1 MISPFNSWL
10 WQMAW
15 RDSRKS
21 RQRLLLFISSI
32 VLGIA
37 ALVAINSFSYNLEK
51 SIDGQA
57 KELLGADLVLNSGK
71 EISKEGQELID
82 SIGKSYSRERSF
94 PSMVFFPKNKG
105 TRLIQV
111 KAVTGDFPYYG
122 KLETVPQDAAQTY
135 KSGRNALVEDA
146 LMLQF
151 NIKPGDSVKIG
162 NTTFF
167 IQGRLL
173 KVPGQSAITATVAP
187 SVYIPLEYLEE
198 TGLVQRG
205 SRISYKFY
213 YKLAEKVNIDV
224 LTKAIEPKLDKE
236 GINYDTVEER
246 KEQTGRTFANLTRFL
261 NLVGFVALLL
271 GCVGVASA
279 IHLYVK
285 EKIPS
290 VAVLRCLGASGSQ
303 TFLIFLIETI
313 VMGLIGAVL
322 GAIVGSAIQLLLPQ
336 IFKDFLPVEVE
347 LTLAWGAVLQGVG
360 TGLVIAV
367 LFALLPL
374 LSIRRISPLRT
385 LRASY
390 EEDTSVRDP
399 AKWLVYSLIILFV
412 GGFAYLQIRDWK
424 LALGFTVGI
433 GVAFLILTGMG
444 QLIMYMVRKFFPV
457 SWSYVWRQ
465 SLANLYRPQNQTLIL
480 IIAIGLG
487 TFLISTLY
495 LSQNLLLTQV
505 SLSGSGNQPNMVLF
519 DIQSSQKNPVLQLA
533 RQYKLPLL
541 QQAPIVTMRLSQ
553 INGRTVEEIQKDT
566 ASKIPDWGLTREYR
580 VTYRDSLISSEKL
593 VKGKLRKVS
602 SPSDTIFISIEEG
615 YLDRMKLKLGDILVF
630 NVQGT
635 PITTVVGSTREVE
648 WNRVQTN
655 FLIVFPTGIL
665 EEAPQFHVLMTR
677 VDNTN
682 QSVAFQQELVQSYP
696 NVSAIDLGLILRTL
710 DEILQKVSFV
720 IRFMALFSII
730 TGLIVLG
737 SSVVISKYQRIQESV
752 LLRTLGANSKQ
763 ILLISLIE
771 YLFLGTLATLSG
783 ILLSLLSGWLL
794 AIFVFETPFVAV
806 FTPLIVVVVIVTGLT
821 VLIGMLNSRE
831 VLNRPPLEILRAEV

>member
-1 MISPFNSWL
+1 MNLLFNPWL

-37 ALVAINSFSYNLEK
+37 ALVAINSFAYNLEK

-57 KELLGADLVLNSGK
+57 KELLGADLVLTTNK
-71 EISKEGQELID
+71 EITTEAQNLID
-82 SIGKSYSRERSF
+82 SIGTNRSEEKSF
-94 PSMVFFPKNKG
+94 PSMVFFPKTKG

-111 KAVTGDFPYYG
+111 KAVKGDFPYYG
-122 KLETVPQDAAQTY
+122 IIETMPASAAQAF
-135 KSGRNALVEDA
+135 KNSRSALVEDA
-146 LMLQF
+146 LMIQY
-151 NIKPGDSVKIG
+151 NVKPGDSVKIG
-162 NTTFF
+162 NMTFY

-173 KVPGQSAITATVAP
+173 KVPGQSAIATTVAP
-187 SVYIPLEYLEE
+187 AVYIPLQYLEQ

-205 SRISYKFY
+205 SRITSRFY
-213 YKLAEKVNIDV
+213 YKLPSTLDVEKMAET
-224 LTKAIEPKLDKE
+224 LEPRLDRE

-246 KEQTGRTFANLTRFL
+246 KQEVGRTFANLSQFL

-285 EKIPS
+285 EKISS
-290 VAVLRCLGASGSQ
+290 VAVLRCLGASGWQ
-303 TFLIFLIETI
+303 TFFIFLIETI
-313 VMGLIGAVL
+313 VMGLIGATL
-322 GAIVGSAIQLLLPQ
+322 GAALGTGIQFLLPQ
-336 IFKDFLPVEVE
+336 VFQDFLPVEVE
-347 LTLAWGAVLQGVG
+347 LTVAWGAVLQGVG
-360 TGLVIAV
+360 IGLGMAI

-390 EEDTSVRDP
+390 EEDTSARDP
-399 AKWLVYSLIILFV
+399 AKWLVYGLIVLFV
-412 GGFAYLQIRDWK
+412 GGFAYLQIKRWE

-433 GVAFLILTGMG
+433 AVAFLILTGMG
-444 QLIMYMVRKFFPV
+444 KLIMFLVRKFFPV

-495 LSQNLLLTQV
+495 LSQNLLLNQV

-519 DIQSSQKNPVLQLA
+519 DIQSNQKEQVTRLA
-533 RQYKLPLL
+533 TEYNLPLL
-541 QQAPIVTMRLSQ
+541 QQAPIVTMRLSE
-553 INGRTVEEIQKDT
+553 INGRSVDALLKDT
-566 ASKIPDWGLTREYR
+566 TAKIPEWGLTREYR

-593 VKGKLRKVS
+593 VQGKLHTYA
-602 SPSDTIFISIEEG
+602 SPTDTIYVSVEEP
-615 YLDRMKLKLGDILVF
+615 YLQRMKLKVGDELVF
-630 NVQGT
+630 NVQGAPVRT
-635 PITTVVGSTREVE
+635 RVGSTREIE

-655 FLIVFPTGIL
+655 FLVVFPEGVL
-665 EEAPQFHVLMTR
+665 EDAPQFHVLITR
-677 VDNTN
+677 VDSVE
-682 QSVAFQQELVQSYP
+682 QSAQFQQALVQSFP
-696 NVSAIDLGLILRTL
+696 NVSAIDLGLILRTI
-710 DEILQKVSFV
+710 DEILDKVSFV

-752 LLRTLGANSKQ
+752 LLRTLGASGKQ
-763 ILLISLIE
+763 IMLISLIE
-771 YLFLGTLATLSG
+771 YLFLGALATLSG
-783 ILLSLLSGWLL
+783 ILLSLLSTWLL
-794 AIFVFETPFVAV
+794 ALFVFETPFVAV
-806 FTPLIVVVVIVTGLT
+806 YTPLIVVLFIITALT

-831 VLNRPPLEILRAEV
+831 VLNRPPLEVLRAEV